1 MASMSSDPSLPAPPG
16 VEHCYRHPS
25 EETGV
30 HCTRCGRPICPAC
43 MIEAPVGY
51 QCPECVAE
59 ARQEFRKGPGRRIAV
74 ANAKGVSVTKVLLGL
89 ILGVFVIE
97 VAVGGPGSLLT
108 GPSPAKLIELGGS
121 VPVFTAPDGGIAGIA
136 AGQYWRIFT
145 SMFLHFGL
153 IHLAFNA
160 YALWIFGTFMETEL
174 GRLRFALVYLVTG
187 ICAGAVAYAWAPL
200 VLVGNQLAISVGAG
214 ASGAIFG
221 VFGAFVTYNYR
232 RRGSA
237 LAQARLRQAAVLL
250 LLNAVIGLSVPAID
264 WRAHVGGFVSGLVAG
279 YVAEGSGN
287 LTRRRAILVGGMAGL
302 LVAAGA
308 LAVWRTTDIRAM
320 FPPGTFG

>member
-1 MASMSSDPSLPAPPG
+1 
-16 VEHCYRHPS
+16 
-25 EETGV
+25 
-30 HCTRCGRPICPAC
+30 

-59 ARQEFRKGPGRRIAV
+59 AKREFRKGPGRRIAV
-74 ANAKGVSVTKVLLGL
+74 ANAKGLSATKVLLGL
-89 ILGVFVIE
+89 IVGVFVLE

-108 GPSPAKLIELGGS
+108 GPSPRKLIDLGGM
-121 VPVFTAPDGGIAGIA
+121 VAVFGTPDGGLGGIA

-160 YALWIFGTFMETEL
+160 YALWIFGGFMEREL
-174 GRLRFALVYLVTG
+174 GRLRFLVVYLVTG
-187 ICAGAVAYAWAPL
+187 LCAGAASYAWAPL
-200 VLVGNQLAISVGAG
+200 IEGNQLSITVSAG

-221 VFGAFVTYNYR
+221 VFGAFVIYNYR

-237 LAQARLRQAAVLL
+237 LAQARLRQAVILL
-250 LLNAVIGLSVPAID
+250 LLNAAIGISVPAID
-264 WRAHVGGFVSGLVAG
+264 WRAHVGGFVAGLMAG
-279 YVAEGSGN
+279 YVVEGSGT
-287 LTRRRAILVGGMAGL
+287 LTRRRAILVAGTAAL

-308 LAVWRTTDIRAM
+308 LALWRTSEIRSM
-320 FPPGTFG
+320 FPPGTF

>member
-1 MASMSSDPSLPAPPG
+1 MSTDPSLPAPPG
-16 VEHCYRHPS
+16 VEYCYRHPT
-25 EETGV
+25 EQTGV
-30 HCTRCGRPICPAC
+30 HCTRCGKPICPAC

-51 QCPECVAE
+51 QCPDCVAE
-59 ARQEFRKGPGRRIAV
+59 ARREFRTGPGRRIAV
-74 ANAKGVSVTKVLLGL
+74 ANVKGLSVTKALLGL
-89 ILGVFVIE
+89 IIAVFVVE

-108 GPSPAKLIELGGS
+108 GPSFRKLIDLGGS
-121 VPVFTAPDGGIAGIA
+121 VPVFTAPDGGLSGIA

-160 YALWIFGTFMETEL
+160 YALWIFGGFMEREL
-174 GRLRFALVYLVTG
+174 GRVRFLVVYLVTG
-187 ICAGAVAYAWAPL
+187 ICAGAASYTWAPFL
-200 VLVGNQLAISVGAG
+200 VLGNQFTLNVGAG

-237 LAQARLRQAAVLL
+237 LAQARLRQAVVLL
-250 LLNAVIGLSVPAID
+250 LLNAAIGLSVPAID
-264 WRAHVGGFVSGLVAG
+264 WRAHVGGFLSGLVAG

-287 LTRRRAILVGGMAGL
+287 LTRRRAILVAGTAA
-302 LVAAGA
+302 LVLAAA
-308 LAVWRTTDIRAM
+308 VLAVWRTSEIHSM
-320 FPPGTFG
+320 FPPGTF